1 MDQDGNELL
10 RTSYKNT
17 REDAEKFVQLILN
30 NFEDCNESTSRM
42 WIKTYKTFE
51 KHNIPRVVCF

>member
-30 NFEDCNESTSRM
+30 NFE
-42 WIKTYKTFE
+42 
-51 KHNIPRVVCF
+51 